1 MKKLKR
7 GNGKI
12 GGVCEGLGD
21 YFETD
26 PVLFRFLFILTFFTP
41 LIPAILIYLI
51 FWIILKQE

>member
-7 GNGKI
+7 SNGKI

-26 PVLFRFLFILTFFTP
+26 PVLFRLLFIVTFFTP

>member
-1 MKKLKR
+1 MKRLKR

-21 YFETD
+21 YFDAD
-26 PVLFRFLFILTFFTP
+26 PVLFRLLFIVAFLTP